1 MFTSSDTMNSDPQKV
16 SFSERT
22 ITTYIPIHCHWQ
34 QHLYRTDIYNQ
45 NPLSSDAVFTPMAHL
60 SSTGQEWCTTLA
72 TAEVLVVA
80 VESLVVQVMVCKRH
94 IQPLVEIHV
103 SNVGGNCQRVV

>member
-16 SFSERT
+16 SFGT
-22 ITTYIPIHCHWQ
+22 HHYNIHTYTLPPAAAFVQDRHIQPEFFIF
-34 QHLYRTDIYNQ
+34 
-45 NPLSSDAVFTPMAHL
+45 DAVFTPMASL

-72 TAEVLVVA
+72 TAEVLLVV
-80 VESLVVQVMVCKRH
+80 VESLVVQVVVCKRH

-103 SNVGGNCQRVV
+103 SNIGGNCQ